1 MRFST
6 LFPAFVV
13 LATGATGVSAVG
25 SGGTGVPAANFSA
38 DSITTAASLTPQN
51 FYGAPIPPVGDK
63 PPSRML
69 FCHLLELI
77 HFGYHCPQPPHNPP
91 PYTKTYGNLN
101 CASHDGSYQ
110 TYGFVDVV
118 ADCQAMCDSVS
129 GCISFNTYHD
139 VYGQGPIA
147 QLTCTLYKVPLTVG
161 SASYCGGEHQ
171 PDGSTHHII
180 NSDGY
185 CKKTPT
191 P

>member
-1 MRFST
+1 
-6 LFPAFVV
+6 
-13 LATGATGVSAVG
+13 
-25 SGGTGVPAANFSA
+25 
-38 DSITTAASLTPQN
+38 N
-51 FYGAPIPPVGDK
+51 FYGAPIPPWKVDHHPGWYYGK
-63 PPSRML
+63 GTPPIGVHSVLDSL
-69 FCHLLELI
+69 FCHLLDLI

-101 CASHDGSYQ
+101 CASQHDSYQ
-110 TYGFVDVV
+110 TYGFVEVV

-139 VYGQGPIA
+139 VYEQGKVA

-185 CKKTPT
+185 CKR
-191 P
+191 